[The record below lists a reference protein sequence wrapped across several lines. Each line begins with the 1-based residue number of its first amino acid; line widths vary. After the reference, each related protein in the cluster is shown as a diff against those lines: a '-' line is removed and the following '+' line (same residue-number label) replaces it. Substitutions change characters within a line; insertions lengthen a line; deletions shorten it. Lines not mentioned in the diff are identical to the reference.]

1 MPTVSETNQ
10 ILDYIAEN
18 PQDQRSFAALKKF
31 GLQQNAVDA
40 WKAAKENPL
49 DPKSIAVKNKVFD
62 TIALNLPAKQE
73 VNDTVGFVDRFKVK
87 NLIDRDP
94 VLQQKYFSQK
104 GYDARVR
111 DGQVEIRQPGDP
123 QYTAVDPEGIDRFDV
138 FDIFGDALEAVVTA
152 AGSSTKF
159 LGAVGAPVT
168 GGASLAAASGA
179 SGALSAG
186 FETGKQAIAKGMGL
200 REEYDPNRIAQQFL
214 IGAAAPVVAKGAEK
228 AFSKLA
234 QFTAEHAP
242 KLREGWQE
250 IMAAGKKM
258 NIIPALRQKYDDK
271 MITFLEEGAEKTPTF
286 FAGKGIQKQAAER
299 TKAYDEVADKIV
311 GKYSA
316 MDYVGLGEKAKKLL
330 VGKVSKILEPIEK
343 SYDKIDTYLKGQTE
357 HLNIDDT
364 VEAISKNLDE
374 WGLDDGT
381 NAALNK
387 VYNKLSSINSI
398 LDIKRLRTIVGKDAS
413 MAFKNGDT
421 IMGNALD
428 NVYDALTKSR
438 NASLTETIKE
448 AETAIGADT
457 AEAAIQ
463 ALGSIDKQYAQ
474 VSNLVK
480 NIFLQR
486 GETTK
491 LGVRKIVENFD
502 EVVKESDVF
511 KKILDTSDPKKLE
524 YLRKAMP
531 DAFAALRDGY
541 LAKTAQQTTSG
552 LTGQPSL
559 NVFLNKIVKLPKQ
572 TQQIMF
578 GKEYLDTIKNLQT
591 LAATMP
597 KPLNPSGTAWT
608 QGGFKEYFTREF
620 AALGRSAQLNVLRS
634 MPKLSNFM
642 NQVSSQFA
650 ETQGRA
656 AVEFGLR
663 ESLPGNQETE
673 KNKNIDP
680 KFGMP
685 RATFTAPAAKFEL
698 PGRQ

>member
-40 WKAAKENPL
+40 WKAAKENPN
-49 DPKSIAVKNKVFD
+49 DPKAVAVKNKIFD
-62 TIALNLPAKQE
+62 AIAMNLPAKQE
-73 VNDTVGFVDRFKVK
+73 INDTVGFVDRFKVK

-94 VLQQKYFSQK
+94 VLQQKYFSKK
-104 GYDARVR
+104 GFDARVR
-111 DGQVEIRQPGDP
+111 DGQVEIRNPGDP
-123 QYTAVDPEGIDRFDV
+123 QYTAVDPAGIDRFDV
-138 FDIFGDALEAVVTA
+138 FDIFGDALEAVVTGV
-152 AGSSTKF
+152 GSGAKV

-168 GGASLAAASGA
+168 GGASLPTAMAA

-186 FETGKQAIAKGMGL
+186 FETGKQALAKGLDL
-200 REEYDPNRIAQQFL
+200 RDEFDPNRIAQQFA
-214 IGAAAPVVAKGAEK
+214 IGAASPAIAKGAEK
-228 AFSKLA
+228 AFSSLA
-234 QFTAEHAP
+234 TLFKNSAP

-250 IMAAGKKM
+250 IMAAGKKL

-286 FAGKGIQKQAAER
+286 FAGKAIQKQAAER
-299 TKAYDEVADKIV
+299 VNAYDEVAEKIV
-311 GKYSA
+311 GKYSS
-316 MDYVGLGEKAKKLL
+316 MDYVGLGEKAKKIL
-330 VGKVSKILEPIEK
+330 VGRVSKTLEPIEK
-343 SYDKIDTYLKGQTE
+343 AYDKIDTYLKGQTE

-364 VEAISKNLDE
+364 VESIAKNLDE
-374 WGLDDGT
+374 WGMDDAT

-387 VYNKLSSINSI
+387 VYNKLSNINSI
-398 LDIKRLRTIVGKDAS
+398 LDLKRLRTIVGKDAS

-421 IMGNALD
+421 ILGNALD

-438 NASLTETIKE
+438 NASLQETIKE
-448 AETAIGADT
+448 AETVIGSDT
-457 AEAAIQ
+457 AEAALQ

-491 LGVRKIVENFD
+491 LGVRKLVENFD
-502 EVVKESDVF
+502 EVIKESDVF

-524 YLRKAMP
+524 YLRKIMP
-531 DAFAALRDGY
+531 DAFEALRDGY

-620 AALGRSAQLNVLRS
+620 AALGRSAQLNLLRS
-634 MPKLSNFM
+634 MPALSEFM
-642 NQVSSQFA
+642 KTISGQFA
-650 ETQGRA
+650 QSQGRA

-663 ESLPGNQETE
+663 ESLPGNQETQ

-680 KFGMP
+680 KFGLP
-685 RATFTAPAAKFEL
+685 RATFTTPTPTFEI
-698 PGRQ
+698 PGG